1 MRVCDFSQ
9 SRPMSRPAVRYQW
22 EDEPP
27 ERPSEFIPSTGYSL
41 LSSGYTT
48 PSELKARA
56 ARRHR
61 KAGWGL
67 KGIIIVGIAL
77 LAVCGYV
84 MREAVKLLGG

>member
-1 MRVCDFSQ
+1 
-9 SRPMSRPAVRYQW
+9 MSRHAVRYQW

-48 PSELKARA
+48 PSEIKAARA
-56 ARRHR
+56 ARRRR

-84 MREAVKLLGG
+84 MREAVKLLGS